1 MTKRNRILSGFVA
14 GAVAV
19 LVSGPVAALTCQ
31 DPEGFEKWL
40 DDVRRE
46 AAAQGISRPAINAG
60 LAGVVYDA
68 SIIKRDRGQRF
79 FRQSFEQFSAKMVP
93 PYRIQKGSALLRQH
107 AALLS
112 RIERQFGVPGP
123 ILVAIWGLES
133 DFGAAR
139 GNLPAIR
146 ALATLSFDC
155 RRTEL
160 FTPHLFDALRIVER
174 GDLSPAEMRGAWAGE
189 LGQTQFMASNYYRLA
204 VDFDG
209 DGRRDLIRSTP
220 DVLAST
226 ANYLRSFGW
235 RAGGSWEPGSEN
247 AEVLRAWNKSSVYA
261 QTIGYFASRLK
272 SSQAGETRL
281 P

>member
-1 MTKRNRILSGFVA
+1 MSTLRTLLIGGFGLA
-14 GAVAV
+14 GMLAA
-19 LVSGPVAALTCQ
+19 GPAAALTCQ
-31 DPEGFEKWL
+31 DPGGFDKWL
-40 DDVRRE
+40 QDVRRE
-46 AAAQGISRPAINAG
+46 AAAQGISPQVIN
-60 LAGVVYDA
+60 LSLNGVTYDPG
-68 SIIKRDRGQRF
+68 IIRRDRGQRF

-93 PYRIQKGSALLRQH
+93 PYRVQKGSALLRQN

-112 RIERQFGVPGP
+112 RIEQQFGVPGP
-123 ILVAIWGLES
+123 ILIAIWGLES

-146 ALATLSFDC
+146 SIATLAYDC
-155 RRTEL
+155 RRTDM
-160 FTPHLFDALRIVER
+160 FTPQLFDALRIVQR

-209 DGRRDLIRSTP
+209 DGRRDLTRSVP

-226 ANYLRSFGW
+226 ANYLKSYGW
-235 RAGGSWEPGSEN
+235 QRGGSWEPGSAN
-247 AEVLRAWNKSSVYA
+247 AEVLRAWNKSAVYA
-261 QTIGYFASRLK
+261 QTIGYFASKL
-272 SSQAGETRL
+272 AGGAA